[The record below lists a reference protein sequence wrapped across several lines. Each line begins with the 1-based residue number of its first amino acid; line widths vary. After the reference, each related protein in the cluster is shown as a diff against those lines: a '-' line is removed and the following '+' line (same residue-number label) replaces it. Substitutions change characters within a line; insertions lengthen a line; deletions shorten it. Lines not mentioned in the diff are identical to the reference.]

1 MKKRRLNWIAYLA
14 GCCVALAACL
24 PVARGQQAEPAS
36 SPSAAPA
43 ASSAPATAQL
53 PTQGAIKTETRLV
66 RVDAIVT
73 DKKGHYINDLAEK
86 DFRVYEDNKQQ
97 EIVNFSFG
105 PQSAAAGHPEKH
117 YMILFFDNST
127 MDLADQPRARDAAA
141 KFIDA
146 DAGPDRVI
154 AIVNFSGT
162 LQITQNFTGDAVRLK
177 QAVQGIRISA
187 VSANLSDSAAPPGG
201 AIPGAFGG
209 LGSLG
214 SPEAD
219 FGAYTLLLALRTMA
233 NNLAAIPGRKS
244 LILFTSGFPLT
255 PEGESELM
263 ATIDACNRANV
274 AVYPLDVRGLVAPN
288 SSNRSAPAPAFG
300 NRSGSD
306 APFAMNSARAAK
318 GDGVPRL
325 MMASF
330 RFGPE
335 ASGVASQQRGGGGGG
350 MGGGRPP
357 GGGVGGGGVGGGGGR
372 PPGGGTG
379 GGTSGGKGGA
389 PGGPGNPGGP
399 KGPGGPGGPSGPPR
413 GSPGMPFGTPNYTQ
427 AREIVPTIPDSVTTN
442 QEVLY
447 SLAEGTG
454 GFPIYNTNDL
464 LAGLE
469 KISNELDE
477 YYFLGYAPKD
487 DTAGAC
493 HTLRVKVD
501 RGGTEVRSRSGYCNV
516 KPNDV
521 LAGQPVEKQLETEA
535 LGASAGSIG
544 GSLETSYFYESA
556 NQARVNLSMD
566 IASSAFH
573 FDKVKGK
580 YHADVNI
587 LGIAYRPDGTVAARF
602 SDDVALDFEKG
613 EWKEFTKSP
622 MPYQNQFII
631 APGRYRLDVV
641 VSGGGQD
648 FGKYESPLQIDAFD
662 GKTFSLS
669 GVALSDTL
677 QRIAESG
684 STLDAD
690 MLAGRLPLVVH
701 EFQIVPAGSYH
712 FKKSDKVA
720 MYAQIY
726 APDINDTKPP
736 VVVMAYNVIDQK
748 TGKSVFASGA
758 INATEFVVKGN
769 PVIPVALRVPVA
781 NFPPGTYR
789 LELQAG
795 EMGGKLSPIRS
806 AEFQEE

>member
-1 MKKRRLNWIAYLA
+1 MKKRRLNWILYLA
-14 GCCVALAACL
+14 ACCVALAACV
-24 PVARGQQAEPAS
+24 PVARGQQAASTSNPPVTPATA
-36 SPSAAPA
+36 SA
-43 ASSAPATAQL
+43 SAPAQA
-53 PTQGAIKTETRLV
+53 PAGGAIKAETRLV

-73 DKKGHYINDLAEK
+73 DKKGHYLNDLTEN

-105 PQSAAAGHPEKH
+105 AQAASAGHPEKH

-146 DAGPDRVI
+146 GAGPDRVI

-177 QAVQGIRISA
+177 QAVQGIRSSA
-187 VSANLSDSAAPPGG
+187 VSANSSDSVATPGLGAPGT
-201 AIPGAFGG
+201 FGVP
-209 LGSLG
+209 GSLG

-244 LILFTSGFPLT
+244 LILLTSGFPLT

-263 ATIDACNRANV
+263 ATIDACNKANV
-274 AVYPLDVRGLVAPN
+274 AIYPLDVRGLVAPN
-288 SSNRSAPAPAFG
+288 SRNLGAPAPEFG
-300 NRSGSD
+300 NRSDSD
-306 APFAMNSARAAK
+306 APFASGYGRATYRE
-318 GDGVPRL
+318 GVPGL
-325 MMASF
+325 VLASF

-335 ASGVASQQRGGGGGG
+335 NSAGASQQRGGGGGGG

-357 GGGVGGGGVGGGGGR
+357 GGGGGGMGGGRPPGGGGGGR
-372 PPGGGTG
+372 PPGGGGSAG
-379 GGTSGGKGGA
+379 GPSGGKGGS
-389 PGGPGNPGGP
+389 PGGPR
-399 KGPGGPGGPSGPPR
+399 GGPSGPVGPPR
-413 GSPGMPFGTPNYTQ
+413 GSPGMPFGTPNYNQ
-427 AREIVPTIPDSVTTN
+427 ARDIVPSIPDSVTTN

-469 KISNELDE
+469 KISKELDE

-487 DTAGAC
+487 DTEGAC

-535 LGASAGSIG
+535 LGASAGNIG

-580 YHADVNI
+580 YHADINI

-631 APGRYRLDVV
+631 APGKYRLDVV

-648 FGKYESPLQIDAFD
+648 FGKYESPLRIDSFD

-677 QRIAESG
+677 ERIAESG

-726 APDINDTKPP
+726 APNINDAKPP
-736 VVVMAYNVIDQK
+736 AVVMAYNVIDQK

-758 INATEFVVKGN
+758 INASEFVVKGN
-769 PVIPVALRVPVA
+769 PVIPVALRVPVE
-781 NFPPGTYR
+781 NFPPGSYR

-795 EMGGKLSPIRS
+795 EMGGTLSPVRS

>member
-1 MKKRRLNWIAYLA
+1 MKMRPLNSIFCLA
-14 GCCVALAACL
+14 GCCVALAAFV
-24 PVARGQQAEPAS
+24 PGARGQQAAS
-36 SPSAAPA
+36 TSNPSAAPA
-43 ASSAPATAQL
+43 APSASVPAQIPAG
-53 PTQGAIKTETRLV
+53 GAIKAESRLV

-105 PQSAAAGHPEKH
+105 AQSVPTGHPEKH
-117 YMILFFDNST
+117 YMVLFFDNST

-177 QAVQGIRISA
+177 QAVQGIRSSA
-187 VSANLSDSAAPPGG
+187 VSANPTDTAATPGLG
-201 AIPGAFGG
+201 APGTFGG
-209 LGSLG
+209 PGSLG
-214 SPEAD
+214 NPEAD

-263 ATIDACNRANV
+263 ATIDACNKANV

-288 SSNRSAPAPAFG
+288 SWNPSTPAPDFG
-300 NRSGSD
+300 NRSGSET
-306 APFAMNSARAAK
+306 PFARNSGRTANR
-318 GDGVPRL
+318 DGVPGL
-325 MMASF
+325 VLASF

-335 ASGVASQQRGGGGGG
+335 NSVGPSQQHGGGGGVGGGGG

-357 GGGVGGGGVGGGGGR
+357 GGGGAGGGR

-379 GGTSGGKGGA
+379 GGTGGGKGGSPGA
-389 PGGPGNPGGP
+389 PRGGPGAPR
-399 KGPGGPGGPSGPPR
+399 GGPGGPSGPPR

-427 AREIVPTIPDSVTTN
+427 ARDIVPTIPDSVTTN

-469 KISNELDE
+469 KISSELDE

-487 DTAGAC
+487 DTEGAC

-535 LGASAGSIG
+535 LGTSAGNIG

-613 EWKEFTKSP
+613 EWKDFTKSP

-631 APGRYRLDVV
+631 APGNYRLDVV

-648 FGKYESPLQIDAFD
+648 FGKYESPLQIDSFD
-662 GKTFSLS
+662 GKTFNLS

-677 QRIAESG
+677 ERIAESG

-701 EFQIVPAGSYH
+701 EFQIVPAGNYR

-726 APDINDTKPP
+726 APNINDTKPP

-758 INATEFVVKGN
+758 INASEFVVKGN
-769 PVIPVALRVPVA
+769 PVIPVALRVPVE
-781 NFPPGTYR
+781 NFPPGSYR

-806 AEFQEE
+806 TEFQEE